1 MDLDFSFIKILSE
14 QIRGGLKFYE
24 YTIDGLRALAILF
37 ILIKIVEI
45 IISFSTSENKD
56 WSRLFPLFGYIV
68 LLGIYPNVMQIAEDG
83 LQKLDELMY
92 KPEHKDLYKSATDLI
107 WDRIKIEGE
116 SIDLFSAFD
125 VIGGIFYMLIIA
137 LVASFLQIGDY
148 SITAS
153 YLLQR
158 VFIIEFLKFVLPIVV
173 VLSLTDKFKNAF
185 VMWIKRFIGMFLL
198 GLSYIAVIKFTIK
211 AHETFTIMNTI
222 TVTEDPTSVTDFAFW
237 SLLGVCFI
245 FTLKVKLLAMVTSYV
260 QSFSNSL

>member
-1 MDLDFSFIKILSE
+1 MDLDFSFIKMLSE
-14 QIRGGLKFYE
+14 QIRGGLTFYE
-24 YTIDGLRALAILF
+24 YTINGLRALAVLF
-37 ILIKIVEI
+37 IIVKIIEI
-45 IISFSTSENKD
+45 VAKFSVSEKDD
-56 WSRLFPLFGYIV
+56 WSRLFPLVGYII
-68 LLGIYPNVMQIAEDG
+68 LLCVYPNIMKIAEDG

-92 KPEHKDLYKSATDLI
+92 KPEHKDLYKSAIDMI
-107 WDRIKIEGE
+107 WDKIKEEGE
-116 SIDLFSAFD
+116 NMDLFSLFD
-125 VIGGIFYMLIIA
+125 VVGGFIYMLFVAI
-137 LVASFLQIGDY
+137 VASFLQVGDY

-158 VFIIEFLKFVLPIVV
+158 VFIIEFLRFVLPLVV

-198 GLSYIAVIKFTIK
+198 GLSYIAVIKFIIK
-211 AHETFTIMNTI
+211 AHEIFVTVNNI
-222 TVTEDPTSVTDFAFW
+222 TVTGDPTSVTDFGYW